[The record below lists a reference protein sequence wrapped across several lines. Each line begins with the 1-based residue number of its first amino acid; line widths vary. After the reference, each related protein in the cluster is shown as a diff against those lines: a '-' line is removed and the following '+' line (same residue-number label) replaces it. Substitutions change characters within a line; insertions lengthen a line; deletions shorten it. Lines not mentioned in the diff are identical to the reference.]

1 MNITIIENIPFKIE
15 AKQLYPLLK
24 IKAGSR
30 FAVRLNNL
38 LDEALGIARPKAAYK
53 LSGSEP
59 GDDANV
65 IVDGV
70 PLLSRV
76 MQINLKDSR
85 RVFPFVATCG
95 MELEQ
100 WSQSLDDTLEKFW
113 ADTINMMALGAAI
126 ESFKEHLTRK
136 FETGMTSTMNPGS
149 FEDWPLVEQFKI
161 FSLLSEAC
169 ESIGVQLNKNA
180 MMVPLKSVSG
190 IEFESGEKFH
200 NCQLCPREKCTGRRA
215 PYDDHLS
222 EVKYNIRSQP
232 INHHMAD

>member
-1 MNITIIENIPFKIE
+1 MKIRKKIMNVTIIDEIPFKIE
-15 AKQLYPLLK
+15 AEQLYPFLK
-24 IKAGSR
+24 IKPGSR

-38 LDEALGIARPKAAYK
+38 LDEALDMARPRAVYK
-53 LSGSEP
+53 LSGVDL
-59 GDDANV
+59 GDDGN
-65 IVDGV
+65 IFIDGV
-70 PLLSRV
+70 HLLSRV

-100 WSQSLDDTLEKFW
+100 WSQSLNDTLEKFW
-113 ADTINMMALGAAI
+113 ADTINMMALGIAI
-126 ESFKEHLTRK
+126 DAFKEHLTRK
-136 FETGMTSTMNPGS
+136 FETGMTSSMNPGS
-149 FEDWPLVEQFKI
+149 LEDWPIVEQFKI
-161 FSLLSEAC
+161 FSLLKNAC

-215 PYDDHLS
+215 PYDDQLS
-222 EVKYNIRSQP
+222 EIKYKI
-232 INHHMAD
+232 

>member
-1 MNITIIENIPFKIE
+1 MNTTIIEEIPFKIE
-15 AKQLYPLLK
+15 AEQLYPFLK
-24 IKAGSR
+24 IKPGSR
-30 FAVRLNNL
+30 FAVRLDNL
-38 LDEALGIARPKAAYK
+38 LDEALGIARPKVAYK

-59 GDDANV
+59 GDDGNV
-65 IVDGV
+65 IIDGV

-76 MQINLKDSR
+76 MQINLKDNR

-100 WSQSLDDTLEKFW
+100 WSQSLDETLEKFW

-126 ESFKEHLTRK
+126 EAFKSHMTQR

-149 FEDWPLVEQFKI
+149 LEDWPIIEQFKI
-161 FSLLSEAC
+161 FSLIGEAC

-200 NCQLCPREKCTGRRA
+200 SCQLCPREKCTGRRA

-222 EVKYNIRSQP
+222 KVKYKI
-232 INHHMAD
+232 